1 VTPAEGTPTPTAADQ
16 SLIEATQ
23 TLGSGAVTLADADQT
38 VTTTVAYMPPSQSR
52 SPSLTAS
59 PSGTSAASASASPS
73 GTSAASASPSG
84 TSVASASPSGTS
96 AASVSASPSDTSA
109 ASASPSGTSAASA
122 SPSGTSAASASASPS
137 ASQTAS
143 TSLSRTKTPIAAE
156 CGSLPVQ
163 YETDE
168 DSKWMVI
175 GCDNGQRIG
184 SVCTLTCPGR
194 LAERRFIVKKK
205 ALRLLHTPRST
216 FLHFTLT
223 V

>member
-52 SPSLTAS
+52 SPSLT
-59 PSGTSAASASASPS
+59 ASPS

>member
-1 VTPAEGTPTPTAADQ
+1 MILSRVEGGSVTPAEGTPTPTAADQ

-52 SPSLTAS
+52 SPSLT
-59 PSGTSAASASASPS
+59 ASPS